1 MGIQNNLTNQLL
13 IRAYQD
19 KDLEAIAQLWYNT
32 WHETFPHLQHP
43 HPYPEWRE
51 LLLTKLIP
59 QGSTWVAEVKQQIAG
74 FMLIFP
80 EKSYIDQLFVDRR
93 YQSHGI
99 GAKFLD
105 HAKSLHPQ
113 GLRLYT
119 LRENTRAR
127 AFYERNGFTASELSV
142 NAFNGQ
148 PNVEYLWKPK

>member
-1 MGIQNNLTNQLL
+1 MGIPNILTEPL
-13 IRAYQD
+13 IRAYQEG
-19 KDLEAIAQLWYNT
+19 DLDAIAQLWYNT

-59 QGSTWVAEVKQQIAG
+59 QGSTWVAEVEQQIAG

-80 EKSYIDQLFVDRR
+80 ENNYIDQLFVHCR

-99 GAKFLD
+99 GTKFLD
-105 HAKSLHPQ
+105 HAKSLYPHE
-113 GLRLYT
+113 LRLYT

-127 AFYERNGFTASELSV
+127 AFYERNGFTTGDLSV
-142 NAFNGQ
+142 NTFNGH